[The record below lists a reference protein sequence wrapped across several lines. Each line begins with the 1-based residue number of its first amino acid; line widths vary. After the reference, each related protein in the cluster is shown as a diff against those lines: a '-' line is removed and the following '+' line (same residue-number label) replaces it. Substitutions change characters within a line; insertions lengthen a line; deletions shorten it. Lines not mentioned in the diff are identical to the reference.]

1 VPDRPFDVETGGSQ
15 KGREASRSSQEERDE
30 AKKVFANHV
39 STVETFD
46 PATAQAIKDFF
57 AAFMGK
63 SATTKPSGRGHMA
76 RAVLTFDDLLY
87 DVALNDLSDDI
98 NELLCEHM
106 VGQAATLDESSLGRY
121 ADNYTLATHVK

>member
-1 VPDRPFDVETGGSQ
+1 MPDRPFDVEPGGGQ
-15 KGREASRSSQEERDE
+15 KAAKRVARLKQERDE
-30 AKKVFANHV
+30 AKKAFANHV

-46 PATAQAIKDFF
+46 PDTAQAIKDSL

-63 SATTKPSGRGHMA
+63 SSTTKPSGRGHMA

-98 NELLCEHM
+98 NELLREHH
-106 VGQAATLDESSLGRY
+106 AFL
-121 ADNYTLATHVK
+121 VKRRP